1 MIDPSKNLEAGKTVV
16 SIAKSDERPAPS
28 REMTVPATRHPIGTL
43 HVYEVTGEE
52 LTVIETA
59 NFLRTFYTLFI
70 GIGASAAAS
79 FGLCLAT
86 VPIANAYL
94 FATFVATV
102 MVSVLIFIVFTVL
115 WFRVEHQIV
124 VTRQRILGA
133 GR

>member
-1 MIDPSKNLEAGKTVV
+1 MTDETKNIEAGKTIL

-28 REMTVPATRHPIGTL
+28 RDMILSATRHPIGTL

-52 LTVIETA
+52 LAVIENA

-70 GIGASAAAS
+70 GIGLSAAIS

-94 FATFVATV
+94 FATFAATV
-102 MVSVLIFIVFTVL
+102 MVNVLVFIVFTVL
-115 WFRVEHQIV
+115 WFRAERQIA
-124 VTRQRILGA
+124 VTRKRIMGA
-133 GR
+133 DR